1 MSVIRRQVVD
11 NIAKWV
17 AGGHDLL
24 LNTLSLK
31 LAGELLIPIPELFCG
46 WHGFLPPVAIFNL
59 TFKMNFFAQ
68 KLRKLLSASS
78 AGPVRYHRPFDI
90 VKTKNGIR
98 RELQISMESGS
109 LVGLFSPALSD
120 GMLLVVVLRLESQGS
135 AEAAI
140 LAKYDI
146 TGNLLSTNTLAMSE
160 IKGICPFVKGRRA
173 TLITH

>member
-1 MSVIRRQVVD
+1 
-11 NIAKWV
+11 
-17 AGGHDLL
+17 
-24 LNTLSLK
+24 
-31 LAGELLIPIPELFCG
+31 
-46 WHGFLPPVAIFNL
+46 
-59 TFKMNFFAQ
+59 MNFFAQ

-78 AGPVRYHRPFDI
+78 AGPVRYDQPFDI

-120 GMLLVVVLRLESQGS
+120 GMLLVVVLRLESDGS
-135 AEAAI
+135 GEAVI

-173 TLITH
+173 TVITH